1 MNVHMKSA
9 IQKIGA
15 KLSLTK
21 HLAIVL
27 AATGLL
33 TAFPI
38 LAHAQLIPKAVYL
51 FNDNPELSSTSTR
64 TVATLTVNVGDDGLH
79 RLVIDYSSVGA
90 IKPDDNSKR
99 ALFYL
104 GCFVDGVA
112 CIGEQ
117 DNSGFATSQTGYV
130 NVLSCDFTFPTP
142 ICAAWDSSVNH
153 VWFTGFLSHGSDTV
167 VIKEAV
173 GASVTTPPF
182 GGTGTVFDEARTLV
196 VTVLGSVI

>member
-51 FNDNPELSSTSTR
+51 FNANPELSSTSTII
-64 TVATLTVNVGDDGLH
+64 VATQTVNVGEDGLH

-90 IKPDDNSKR
+90 IQPDDNSKP
-99 ALFYL
+99 ALLYL

-117 DNSGFATSQTGYV
+117 NNSGFATSQTGYV
-130 NVLSCDFTFPTP
+130 NVLSCDYPT
-142 ICAAWDSSVNH
+142 CAAWDSSVNH
-153 VWFTGFLSHGSDTV
+153 VWFTGFLSPGSHTV
-167 VIKEAV
+167 VIKAAV
-173 GASVTTPPF
+173 GASVTTPAF